1 MSPIKLIKR
10 LLIKMIY
17 RYIVYPD
24 ELYHYGVKG
33 MRWGYRKQRPVGPGR
48 SSWGM
53 ARQMARE
60 VNVQRQQNWKRSN
73 AQNLSAHEQ
82 KMRRRAKV
90 ARAALIVAGSAMMG
104 VAVHKAVRD
113 PKMRKYVVY
122 AKNKLSGAATNGRRT
137 ITANYYKASNIAR
150 NARKIAG
157 TPMRMIGQSRAG
169 RIALKAYGTAATISD
184 ANSTYQW
191 AKKMKQQGHVT
202 RSDVG
207 SLAKDL
213 INPLPDNL
221 PKIRKKR

>member
-1 MSPIKLIKR
+1 MG
-10 LLIKMIY
+10 
-17 RYIVYPD
+17 VYYVQKPD
-24 ELYHYGVKG
+24 ELYHFGVKG
-33 MRWGYRKQRPVGPGR
+33 MRWGHRKQRPVGPGR

-53 ARQMARE
+53 ARQMARDA
-60 VNVQRQQNWKRSN
+60 NAQRRQNWKRSN
-73 AQNLSAHEQ
+73 VKNLSAHEQ
-82 KMRRRAKV
+82 KIRRRTKV

-104 VAVHKAVRD
+104 VAAYKAARD
-113 PKMRKYVVY
+113 PGMRKYAVY
-122 AKNKLSGAATNGRRT
+122 VKNKLSGAAANGRRT
-137 ITANYYKASNIAR
+137 IATNYYKASNIAR

-157 TPMRMIGQSRAG
+157 TPMRMIGQSRVG
-169 RIALKAYGTAATISD
+169 RTALKAYGTAATISD